1 MNELDEVTGPVKAE
15 GRDINVI
22 DKQLKI
28 EVGVGSTVFEV
39 ILWCLAII
47 PGLIFLLVKIRAGN
61 YLSQLQQKIQHHASE
76 VDNYL
81 EQRVQIL
88 KNTAKLVDK
97 AIDFDKSTYTE
108 IASLRSGTPL
118 SDGDAAAVDAIERA
132 NAKLYAVMENYPQL
146 QAHEEI
152 NNALNQNNRLQRDIT
167 AARTIYNDAVLE
179 WNTAVYQWPAK
190 MIVAARRGYTTRIP
204 YSVSKETKE
213 AARDTF
219 F

>member
-1 MNELDEVTGPVKAE
+1 MNELDEVVGPVKAE

-22 DKQLKI
+22 DKQLKV
-28 EVGVGSTVFEV
+28 EVGVGSLIFEI
-39 ILWCLAII
+39 ILWVLGII

-61 YLSQLQQKIQHHASE
+61 YLSQLQQRIQHDASE

-88 KNTAKLVDK
+88 KNAAKLLDK
-97 AIDFDKSTYTE
+97 SIDLDKSTYKE
-108 IASLRSGTPL
+108 IAALRSGTPL
-118 SDGDAAAVDAIERA
+118 SDGDVESVDAIEKA

-146 QAHEEI
+146 QAHDELQ
-152 NNALNQNNRLQRDIT
+152 NVMNQNNRLQKDIT
-167 AARTIYNDAVLE
+167 AARTIYNDSVLQ
-179 WNTAVYQWPAK
+179 WNTAIYQWPAK